1 MCIHFST
8 VCFFGLFFCQKTESI
23 PLQGYYAHLAT
34 PVYQLHISLVF
45 LAFLARSQDKPEV
58 TAPSAEWSVE
68 IKLTHVDCNPA
79 DILVH
84 FQGQYVSTCE
94 LDYNIL
100 RVEIQ
105 NAEKDRG
112 PVDVGSLC
120 LVEDDLT
127 GRWYRGRVQNKQK
140 DLFDVFLIDHGNV
153 LSVRDSHLA
162 CASDELLM
170 LPPKIVCGF
179 FANVLPVGECWTP
192 QTEKYF
198 SSLIGGFLNGYIHAL
213 LPHKVLILE
222 APDITKDLT
231 RLHLG
236 RPVDTGT
243 FLLLVEMLTEVPIR
257 PDCDQIPD
265 LLIENQIGKGLSFKS
280 PCVQGVE
287 NILSCCCPKQTIGE
301 TVKVR
306 LSAAVNTSAFY
317 CQMICMEEE
326 LKLMSAKLALS
337 CESKTETIREKPE
350 GNLGLLCA
358 VKGKDEKWHR
368 GYVQFLPVNSQV
380 RVLFVDYG
388 YCELVNVKNICP
400 LPSDFLMKPIWA
412 FPCALSNLN
421 REDEA
426 LKKEQND
433 LLMKGLLGSALCV
446 KINDFDREQ
455 NFYHVTLC
463 SADVDPEVKTEVTPD
478 IVAQTSKVHDNM
490 SLKFIPLRCTNETKI
505 IPSNVLKE
513 DFEVGAVFEGYVE
526 HVLSPGNFWIRTAKR
541 NEDFEHL
548 MNTLADYISTLQPKE
563 DILENPV
570 PGTLCLAMYEKDLHY
585 YRAMVTDIL
594 ENGAEVFFADFG
606 NTEKVPGWL
615 IKKLPE
621 SFTTEP
627 EFVVSCALAHVMPV
641 EDVWTETATSFF
653 RHAVSNKAL
662 EIHVI
667 HKTNERIFVDLYE
680 IGSQNSESI
689 GLCMTKENVALYWKF
704 TPATLSSTSMV
715 EELNCKTKVVKTKLL
730 KQTLRARIQGK
741 MITDK
746 GHPIGVKTECQ
757 KPGKSIPERS
767 EKLKMQRF
775 KPGEELIVRCCNLA
789 SPSDFW
795 CQQES
800 QISKLTKLMEEMQV
814 FYQTHDVPLMSS
826 EALCAIKL
834 VEDCKWYR
842 GCLLSKKLI
851 QCQVA
856 LVDYG
861 LVIQEQM
868 PNLQTLV
875 PEFNDLEGQSF
886 RCSLYNLIEPTDA
899 KSWSNGAIQALKEFV
914 FDKSVSLR
922 CTIHGELYVKNVG
935 LCNVVDLHTTSEQA
949 TTFLVKQGL
958 AVQVQPPKPLIPT
971 AYPVS
976 FMYSSFNLTAGSK
989 EEIYPTHVASPW
1001 EIYWQLG
1008 RNGKDIEDLMQKVA
1022 EESGKTLNTQHCSL
1036 NSDVKPGSLCLAK
1049 YSEDGKWYRGISK
1062 PVLSNELL
1070 NVFFVDYGNSQI
1082 VEKSNVKPL
1091 QRSATD
1097 LLMTPMQALKCG
1109 LVNVPKGEALAEVN
1123 TWLENNILNKPI
1135 QATFVTKNSDGT
1147 FSCDLFDG
1155 NTHINEKIREF
1166 IAAHEESE
1174 KGPVIK
1180 RGLLQDTKAVK
1191 AVHNIGHNKKLP
1203 QKPEFKKFFK
1213 NVSVPAKSG
1222 KHSESARSPKTS
1234 KKRIESKATES
1245 KKQDLEQ
1252 FLQSQHCL
1260 KVLPKLD
1267 SLPDGKIRPGFKGVG
1282 FVSHVDSVNRFF
1294 IQMQEDEANILKM
1307 GEDLNGSSFKDK
1319 AENVTSKVNNGDL
1332 VAAEFE
1338 EDGALYRALVTDASN
1353 ERHLII
1359 EFIDY
1364 GNVASV
1370 NQSKIYRL
1378 TSDFLCQPRLCT
1390 LCTLVQTNSLVN
1402 HPSFET
1408 VVKDKPFEA
1417 EFIRQSGTQWEVN
1430 IDLKEFKQPEPGT
1443 EMGKELIQDSNENTN
1458 PCQLKAVIKPEQHT
1472 ETDVRQSESK
1482 LVKEKGQSGKQSLT
1496 GQPRYVKNT
1505 YVKRHRNV
1513 FWQKKTKKQY
1523 HRLSMKV
1530 NTKPTQLQVNP
1541 PDLVPSVSL
1550 GTHIPERGPSIL
1562 EFVPNQNGLYIS
1574 KEPHFIPSTKDR
1586 VKMPQLITREG
1597 QTEDGTLL
1605 TVLENGELYIQLK
1618 SAAAQLTALEN
1629 LIDESEPQCHFVP
1642 VKDVAEGLMCLT
1654 KSHRNNQW
1662 HRAVVHY
1669 VQLDQNKCTV
1679 KFLDHG
1685 ITEEISMG
1693 CIKTLPDDVREV
1705 PVQAIHCKWKGC
1717 GAPITVL
1724 KQILSP
1730 LIGQTIKLMF
1740 VSYSEDLQLWSVE
1753 IFMNELLIQPQ
1764 RMQTDYHNEAKR
1776 PHVCLAHTKESAK
1789 KQDNQPRKLFM
1800 DPVTIG
1806 QEYSGF
1812 VAAVTNPGE
1821 FYIALDD
1828 QDHNVIATAVWDTL
1842 ESLPDPPSS
1851 LPDAHLI
1858 PGAGCLVKHKDTKKW
1873 CRAEILHIDSAFI
1886 VMNLVDTGVC
1896 THVLWENR
1904 SQLKILPTEL
1914 ARLPKIIYPC
1924 LLRGIKP
1931 AEDGQWS
1938 DHAVIFFQEFICHK
1952 NLQIYFRQCIS
1963 EAQWEVDILTDGV
1976 CLAKA
1981 LVDADHAL
1989 YIDRMLGLR
1998 FEQEQSENLKCSPER
2013 QVTNCLADTLDSVQK
2028 TKGTKDDLPTEM
2040 PPLIPEDEDVVAN
2053 QKGLKWNAQ
2062 AIQGSENV
2070 GSTSKSRKES
2080 SERNTGVKQ
2089 CEYQPV
2095 QR

>member
-1 MCIHFST
+1 M
-8 VCFFGLFFCQKTESI
+8 
-23 PLQGYYAHLAT
+23 
-34 PVYQLHISLVF
+34 
-45 LAFLARSQDKPEV
+45 
-58 TAPSAEWSVE
+58 
-68 IKLTHVDCNPA
+68 
-79 DILVH
+79 H

-105 NAEKDRG
+105 NAEKVRG
-112 PVDVGSLC
+112 PVDVGRLC

-153 LSVRDSHLA
+153 LSVSDNHLA

-179 FANVLPVGECWTP
+179 FANVLPVGDCWTP
-192 QTEKYF
+192 QTGKYF
-198 SSLIGGFLNGYIHAL
+198 SSLIGRFLNGYIHAL

-222 APDITKDLT
+222 APDITKDLS
-231 RLHLG
+231 RFNLG

-265 LLIENQIGKGLSFKS
+265 LLIENQMGKGLSFKP

-287 NILSCCCPKQTIGE
+287 SVLSCCCPKQTIGE
-301 TVKVR
+301 TVNVR

-317 CQMICMEEE
+317 CQMMSMEEE
-326 LKLMSAKLALS
+326 LKLMSEKLALL
-337 CESKTETIREKPE
+337 CESKTENISDAAE

-388 YCELVNVKNICP
+388 YCELVKVENICP

-412 FPCALSNLN
+412 FPCALSSLN
-421 REDEA
+421 QENEA
-426 LKKEQND
+426 LKKEQHD

-446 KINDFDREQ
+446 KINDFDKEQ
-455 NFYHVTLC
+455 NIYLVTLC
-463 SADVDPEVKTEVTPD
+463 SAEDNPEVKMEVTPD
-478 IVAQTSKVHDNM
+478 IVAQTSKVHDHNM
-490 SLKFIPLRCTNETKI
+490 SLNFIPLRCTNETKI
-505 IPSNVLKE
+505 IPTNIPKE

-548 MNTLADYISTLQPKE
+548 MNTLADYISTLQQKE

-585 YRAMVTDIL
+585 YRAIVTDIL

-627 EFVVSCALAHVMPV
+627 EFVVSCALANVLPV
-641 EDVWTETATSFF
+641 EDVWTETATNYF

-662 EIHVI
+662 EIHIV
-667 HKTNERIFVDLYE
+667 HKTNERFLVDLYE
-680 IGSQNSESI
+680 MGTENRETIGVR
-689 GLCMTKENVALYWKF
+689 MTKENIALYWKY
-704 TPATLSSTSMV
+704 TSRTLSSASMV
-715 EELNCKTKVVKTKLL
+715 EELKKSQTKAVKPKPL
-730 KQTLRARIQGK
+730 KHTSRAKAREK
-741 MITDK
+741 MTTDK
-746 GHPIGVKTECQ
+746 GPMIDEKAENQ
-757 KPGKSIPERS
+757 KLGRSIPECS
-767 EKLKMQRF
+767 NKLKMQRF

-800 QISKLTKLMEEMQV
+800 QISKLTKLMEEMQM
-814 FYQTHDVPLMSS
+814 FYQTHDVPLTSS
-826 EALCAIKL
+826 EVLCAVKL
-834 VEDCKWYR
+834 EEDGKWYR
-842 GCLLSKKLI
+842 GCLLSRKLI

-899 KSWSNGAIQALKEFV
+899 KSWSNEAIQSLKEFV

-922 CTIHGELYVKNVG
+922 CTIHAELYVKNVG

-949 TTFLVKQGL
+949 TACLVKQGL
-958 AVQVQPPKPLIPT
+958 AVQVKPPKPLIST

-976 FMYSSFNLTAGSK
+976 FMYSSFDLTSGSK
-989 EEIYPTHVASPW
+989 EEIYPTHVVSPW
-1001 EIYWQLG
+1001 EIYCQLG
-1008 RNGKDIEDLMQKVA
+1008 RNSKDIEDLMQKIA
-1022 EESGKTLNTQHCSL
+1022 EESGKTLSL
-1036 NSDVKPGSLCLAK
+1036 NSEAKVGSLCLAK
-1049 YSEDGKWYRGISK
+1049 YSEDGKWYRGVSK

-1082 VEKSNVKPL
+1082 VEKSNLKPL
-1091 QRSATD
+1091 QCSATD

-1109 LVNVPKGEALAEVN
+1109 LVNVPKGESLAEVN
-1123 TWLENNILNKPI
+1123 NWLESNILNKPM
-1135 QATFVTKNSDGT
+1135 QATFVTKDSDGT

-1155 NTHINEKIREF
+1155 DTHINDKIREV
-1166 IAAHEESE
+1166 IAVHAESE
-1174 KGPVIK
+1174 KGPVIE
-1180 RGLLQDTKAVK
+1180 RGPPKNPKVVK
-1191 AVHNIGHNKKLP
+1191 AVHNVGHNKKLSA
-1203 QKPEFKKFFK
+1203 KPESKKVFK
-1213 NVSVPAKSG
+1213 NVNIPAKLG
-1222 KHSESARSPKTS
+1222 KHSESARSPKS
-1234 KKRIESKATES
+1234 PKKRIEITATAS
-1245 KKQDLEQ
+1245 KKQNLEH
-1252 FLQSQHCL
+1252 FLQSPQG
-1260 KVLPKLD
+1260 VMMLPKID
-1267 SLPDGKIRPGFKGVG
+1267 SLPDSKIRPGFKGIG

-1307 GEDLNGSSFKDK
+1307 GEELNGSSFRDK
-1319 AENVTSKVNNGDL
+1319 AENIISKVNNGDL
-1332 VAAEFE
+1332 LAAEFE
-1338 EDGALYRALVTDASN
+1338 EDGALYRALVTDASSK
-1353 ERHLII
+1353 EHLVI

-1364 GNVASV
+1364 GNVATV
-1370 NQSKIYRL
+1370 NPKKVYRL
-1378 TSDFLCQPRLCT
+1378 TSDFLCQPRLCI

-1402 HPSFET
+1402 HPSFGA
-1408 VVKDKPFEA
+1408 VLKDKPFEA
-1417 EFIRQSGTQWEVN
+1417 EFIRHTGTHWEVN
-1430 IDLKEFKQPEPGT
+1430 IDLREFKQPEQDT
-1443 EMGKELIQDSNENTN
+1443 EMERELLQDSNENSN
-1458 PCQLKAVIKPEQHT
+1458 PCPSEAGIKPEQDT
-1472 ETDVRQSESK
+1472 VSEIRPNESM
-1482 LVKEKGQSGKQSLT
+1482 LAQQKGQLDKQSFT
-1496 GQPRYVKNT
+1496 GRSRYVNNT
-1505 YVKRHRNV
+1505 YVKRYRNV
-1513 FWQKKTKKQY
+1513 FWQRKTKKQY
-1523 HRLSMKV
+1523 HKLPVKV
-1530 NTKPTQLQVNP
+1530 NTKPTPLQVNP
-1541 PDLVPSVSL
+1541 PDLVPSMSL
-1550 GTHIPERGPSIL
+1550 RTHIPQRGPSIL
-1562 EFVPNQNGLYIS
+1562 EFVPNQNGLHIS
-1574 KEPHFIPSTKDR
+1574 KEPHSITPTKDR
-1586 VKMPQLITREG
+1586 AETPQPITREG
-1597 QTEDGTLL
+1597 QTEEGKLL
-1605 TVLENGELYIQLK
+1605 TVLENGELYVQLK
-1618 SAAAQLTALEN
+1618 SGAAQLAALEN
-1629 LIDESEPQCHFVP
+1629 LIDECEPECYFVP
-1642 VKDVAEGLMCLT
+1642 VKDVAEGLTCLT
-1654 KSHRNNQW
+1654 KSHRIDQW
-1662 HRAVVHY
+1662 HRAVVRH
-1669 VQLDQNKCTV
+1669 VQLNQKKCTV
-1679 KFLDHG
+1679 QLLDHG
-1685 ITEEISMG
+1685 VTEEISMSS
-1693 CIKTLPDDVREV
+1693 IKTLPDDVRKV
-1705 PVQAIHCKWKGC
+1705 PVQAVHCKWNGC
-1717 GAPITVL
+1717 GAPITAL

-1740 VSYSEDLQLWSVE
+1740 VSYSEGLQLWNVE
-1753 IFMNELLIQPQ
+1753 ILMNELLIQQQ
-1764 RMQTDYHNEAKR
+1764 RMQTDNHNEAKR
-1776 PHVCLAHTKESAK
+1776 PHVCLAHTEESAN
-1789 KQDNQPRKLFM
+1789 KQESLPRKLFM

-1828 QDHNVIATAVWDTL
+1828 QDHNVITTAVSDTL
-1842 ESLPDPPSS
+1842 KSLPDSLGS

-1858 PGAGCLVKHKDTKKW
+1858 PGAGCLVKQKDTKKW
-1873 CRAEILHIDSAFI
+1873 CRAEMLHVDNASV
-1886 VMNLVDTGVC
+1886 VMNLVDSGVC

-1904 SQLKILPTEL
+1904 GQLKILPTEL

-1931 AEDGQWS
+1931 ADDGQWS

-1952 NLQIYFRQCIS
+1952 TLQIYFRQCIS
-1963 EAQWEVDILTDGV
+1963 DAQWEVDILTDGV

-1981 LVDADHAL
+1981 LVDAGHAL

-1998 FEQEQSENLKCSPER
+1998 FEQEHAQNLKRSSER
-2013 QVTNCLADTLDSVQK
+2013 QVTSSLADTPDSVSK
-2028 TKGTKDDLPTEM
+2028 MKGIKDDLPTEM
-2040 PPLIPEDEDVVAN
+2040 PPLIPEEDDLAYD
-2053 QKGLKWNAQ
+2053 QKETKLNAQ
-2062 AIQGSENV
+2062 AIQPSEKHGN
-2070 GSTSKSRKES
+2070 TSNGTKETS
-2080 SERNTGVKQ
+2080 DTIAGVKQ
-2089 CEYQPV
+2089 CKYHSV
-2095 QR
+2095 HRFT